1 MKNREC
7 PHCHKKVSIRN
18 CIKYILRGTN
28 YSTTCNHCGRK
39 LWLVK
44 EPIPF
49 MYCVFAGFLMMY
61 LPMQYFLYY
70 CEMDFL
76 HSMLYCLPLAFIT
89 EVVCSILILC
99 IIYFKKKKKGILPNN
114 LTLNYNIKKLSK
126 KKLSVRVPY

>member
-39 LWLVK
+39 LWLIK

-89 EVVCSILILC
+89 EVVCSILILYR
-99 IIYFKKKKKGILPNN
+99 IYFK
-114 LTLNYNIKKLSK
+114 
-126 KKLSVRVPY
+126 